1 MHAPIEPNRSPDK
14 SDPIRSDRQSDPT
27 ACGSFASV
35 VTGSATGVSFYTAGR
50 VRVVVTSVGDE
61 KWHLSLHGVTQN
73 ADTGQMT
80 LASL

>member
-50 VRVVVTSVGDE
+50 VRVFVTSVGDD
-61 KWHLSLHGVTQN
+61 KCHLSLHGVTQN